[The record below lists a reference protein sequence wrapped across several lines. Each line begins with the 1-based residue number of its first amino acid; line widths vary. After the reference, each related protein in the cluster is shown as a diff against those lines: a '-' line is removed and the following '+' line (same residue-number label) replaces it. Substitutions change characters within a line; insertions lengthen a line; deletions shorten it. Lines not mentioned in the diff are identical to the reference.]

1 MSNVI
6 WLTMLRGV
14 TEKAIDNMLSDTSLS
29 SCRTVFEAMKP
40 AINNSDDAIF
50 GYVYGHVIGSLET
63 IFNALNRQPTNE
75 EMNEIVNAISKRTM
89 EIKSRIYQTK
99 T

>member
-1 MSNVI
+1 
-6 WLTMLRGV
+6 MLRGAI
-14 TEKAIDNMLSDTSLS
+14 EKAIDNMLSDTSLS
-29 SCRTVFEAMKP
+29 TCRTIFEAMKP

-63 IFNALNRQPTNE
+63 IFNSLNRQPTNE
-75 EMNEIVNAISKRTM
+75 EVSEIANAIRKRTM